1 MKVPDIKAV
10 FERLNIDVNS
20 LGDENIRRAIE
31 LLYNLIED
39 LCSGIRD
46 LQEENQR
53 LRDEV
58 SRLKGE

>member
-39 LCSGIRD
+39 LSSGIRD